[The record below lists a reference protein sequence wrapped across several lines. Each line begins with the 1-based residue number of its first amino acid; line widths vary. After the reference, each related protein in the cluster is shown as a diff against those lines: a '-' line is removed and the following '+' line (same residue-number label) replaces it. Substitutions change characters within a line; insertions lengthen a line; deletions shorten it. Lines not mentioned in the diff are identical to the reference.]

1 MIGTAPASARESK
14 CIAAR
19 LDTTVDQLRQ
29 LLEESDVR
37 QLPVVDDDA
46 KVVGL
51 VSRRDLAHAA
61 YQAGARDKAAGR
73 EPLGD
78 KTVAQVMCRQVLSV
92 DGIDSDHAALR
103 AMVAHRFH
111 SIPITAQGQLVGTIC
126 SNDFLK
132 KVAYGDW
139 PGHDEPIRHRMRS
152 PGHTVDAND
161 TLDRAFEAAEWH
173 AQEYVVAV
181 RRYRPLGI
189 LSRTAMRLALY
200 LESSA
205 EEAGR
210 MRKMPVHLLLQTLP
224 VLHTETTLGTAALT
238 LLEHR
243 ARILPVVD
251 RSRLLLGILSE
262 DDILQAMAEQVDAR

>member
-1 MIGTAPASARESK
+1 MLATATANLLETG
-14 CIAAR
+14 CLAAK
-19 LDTTVDQLRQ
+19 LDTTVDQLRR
-29 LLEESDVR
+29 LLEETDVR

-61 YQAGARDKAAGR
+61 FQASAKDLTGCQVLIGN
-73 EPLGD
+73 
-78 KTVAQVMCRQVLSV
+78 KTVAQVMCRQVMSV
-92 DGIDSDHAALR
+92 EGVDSEEAALR

-111 SIPITAQGQLVGTIC
+111 SIPITHQGQLVGNIR
-126 SNDFLK
+126 SSDFLK
-132 KVAYGDW
+132 KVAYGNW
-139 PGHDEPIRHRMRS
+139 TGHDEPIRHRMRS
-152 PGHTVDAND
+152 PGHTIDAND

-200 LESSA
+200 LESSE
-205 EEAGR
+205 EEAQR
-210 MRKMPVHLLLQTLP
+210 MRVMPVHLLLQTLP
-224 VLHTETTLGTAALT
+224 VLHPETTLGTAALA

-243 ARILPVVD
+243 ARVLPVVD

-262 DDILQAMAEQVDAR
+262 DDVLQAMAEQLNAA